1 MSKERNE
8 KLDDLY
14 RRYAKALY
22 YFLLK
27 LSGSP
32 TLAEELVQETFFRA
46 TVSLSFYKYED
57 VKPWLFKVARNTYLD
72 EWRKRQRWKWV
83 PFYDKGDIKSPYG
96 IPEDEMVN
104 KENSEELGDL
114 LDLLPENYQTIIY
127 LREIAEFSYEDI
139 EEAMEL
145 TESQV
150 KVTLHRARKRLK
162 TLAGKEWSED
172 WKNERANMEDKSA
185 KTREKVQKNV

>member
-8 KLDDLY
+8 KLDDIY
-14 RRYAKALY
+14 RRYAEPLFY
-22 YFLLK
+22 YLLRM
-27 LSGSP
+27 SGSS

-83 PFYDKGDIKSPYG
+83 PFYDKGDMKSPYG
-96 IPEDEMVN
+96 IPEDEMVS
-104 KENSEELGDL
+104 KENLDELTDL
-114 LDLLPENYQTIIY
+114 LDLLPENYRTIIY
-127 LREIAEFSYEDI
+127 LREFAEFSYEEI
-139 EEAMEL
+139 QEAMEM

-150 KVTLHRARKRLK
+150 KVTLHRARKRLQ
-162 TLAGKEWSED
+162 TLV
-172 WKNERANMEDKSA
+172 ERELKD
-185 KTREKVQKNV
+185 